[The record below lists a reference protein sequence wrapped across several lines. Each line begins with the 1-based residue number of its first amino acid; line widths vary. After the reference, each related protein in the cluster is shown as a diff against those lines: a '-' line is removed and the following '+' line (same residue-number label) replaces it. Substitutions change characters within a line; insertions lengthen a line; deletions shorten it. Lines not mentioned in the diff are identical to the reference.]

1 MAVMLS
7 LFLMVVPYTCGALI
21 RRICRDREEGAGET
35 YLVGVL
41 ALFFIWEVLSVGAVY
56 LGLSFRLIVRIYS
69 GILLAVTTLSLFL
82 ERGRMHRLRA
92 PALKFSWTKFFTV
105 VLFLAQI
112 ALYIILKPD
121 TETDYTL
128 ENVRTILKTDLVYA
142 YHPGTGE
149 LLPYPMSLRGK
160 LQSLVPFYAYL
171 SALVG
176 DPAVVVYRL
185 APAWCFAM
193 CLVAYSVLLEI
204 AIPDREEGQDDRA
217 YCMLILQLLLF
228 FGSLSGKGI
237 FYMQLHRG
245 YRGETWVFA
254 VLLPYLIYL
263 CYRIF
268 HGRSALRVA
277 YLMMGITVSVMWADL
292 RECTVQ
298 LVLMVSVSFGIFL
311 LSLIGR
317 KGKAHGG

>member
-1 MAVMLS
+1 MALLLS
-7 LFLMVVPYTCGALI
+7 LFLVIVPYTCGALI
-21 RRICRDREEGAGET
+21 RRIYRDREEGAGET

-56 LGLSFRLIVRIYS
+56 LGLSFRLIVKIYS
-69 GILLAVTTLSLFL
+69 GILLVITTVSLFL
-82 ERGRMHRLRA
+82 ERSRLHQIRT
-92 PALKFSWTKFFTV
+92 PVFRFSWTKMV
-105 VLFLAQI
+105 ALFLFFGQI
-112 ALYIILKPD
+112 ALYFLLKPD

-149 LLPYPMSLRGK
+149 SLPYPMSLRGK
-160 LQSLVPFYAYL
+160 LQCLVPFYAYL

-185 APAWCFAM
+185 APAWGFTM
-193 CLVAYSVLLEI
+193 CLVAYSVLLGI
-204 AIPDREEGQDDRA
+204 AIPEKEKGVEDRA
-217 YCMLILQLLLF
+217 YCMLILQMLLF

-245 YRGETWVFA
+245 FRGETWVFA
-254 VLLPYLIYL
+254 ILLPYLIYL

-268 HGRSALRVA
+268 SGGSTLHLV
-277 YLMMGITVSVMWADL
+277 YLMMGVTVSAMWADL
-292 RECTVQ
+292 REWTVQ
-298 LVLMVSVSFGIFL
+298 LIVMILVCFGIFL
-311 LSLIGR
+311 VSRIGR
-317 KGKAHGG
+317 KAAAHDR